1 MRILIA
7 DDHDLV
13 REMLATFLEKDGGM
27 RVAQAGSHDQAMS
40 TLRRDGPF
48 ELVLLDY
55 MMPGMQGLEGLRRA
69 LEAAGGNPVALIS
82 GSADRRVAEAALA
95 AGAAGFLPKTM
106 AARSLVNAVKFMV
119 MGETY
124 APIDFMNAADD
135 KSAADGL
142 LTPRERQVLEG
153 LTQGKSNK
161 EIAIDREIQEVTVK
175 LHVKTLCR
183 KLGARNRTHAA
194 MMARDQSLI

>member
-13 REMLATFLEKDGGM
+13 RDMMAAYLERDSGM
-27 RVAQAGSHDQAMS
+27 KVVQCSSYDDAMEEIARS
-40 TLRRDGPF
+40 GPF

-55 MMPGMQGLEGLRRA
+55 RMPGMRGLEGLRAA
-69 LEAAGGNPVALIS
+69 LEASNGNPVALIS
-82 GSADRRVAEAALA
+82 GSADKSVAEEALA

-106 AARSLVNAVKFMV
+106 SARSMTNAVKFMTL
-119 MGETY
+119 GETFV
-124 APIDFMNAADD
+124 PVDFMTAKEAENPALAH
-135 KSAADGL
+135 

-153 LTQGKSNK
+153 ISKGKSNK
-161 EIAIDREIQEVTVK
+161 EIALDHDIQEVTVK

-183 KLGARNRTHAA
+183 KMGAKNRTQAA
-194 MMARDQSLI
+194 MMARDQEMV

>member
-13 REMLATFLEKDGGM
+13 REMMAAFLERDGNM
-27 RVAQAGSHDQAMS
+27 QVTQSSSHDGAMRE
-40 TLRRDGPF
+40 LRRAGPF

-55 MMPGMQGLEGLRRA
+55 LMPGMRGLEGLRRA
-69 LEAAGGNPVALIS
+69 LAQSGGNPVALIS
-82 GSADRRVAEAALA
+82 GTAGRGIAEEALA

-106 AARSLVNAVKFMV
+106 PARSLVNAVKFMA

-124 APIDFMNAADD
+124 VPHGFMSGRDAPP
-135 KSAADGL
+135 SALSG

-153 LTQGKSNK
+153 LTRGKSNK
-161 EIAIDREIQEVTVK
+161 EIAMDHGIREVTVK

-183 KLGARNRTHAA
+183 KLGARNRTQAA
-194 MMARDQSLI
+194 MMSRDQGPN

>member
-13 REMLATFLEKDGGM
+13 REMLAAYLERDGGM
-27 RVAQAGSHDQAMS
+27 QVTQAASHETAMREIKRS
-40 TLRRDGPF
+40 GPF

-55 MMPGMQGLEGLRRA
+55 LMPGMRGLEGLSVA
-69 LEAAGGNPVALIS
+69 LSASGGNPVALIS
-82 GSADRRVAEAALA
+82 GTAGRGIAETAIA

-106 AARSLVNAVKFMV
+106 PARSLVNAVRFMA

-124 APIDFMNAADD
+124 VPHDFMITREEENATL
-135 KSAADGL
+135 SH

-183 KLGARNRTHAA
+183 KLGARNRTQAA
-194 MMARDQSLI
+194 MMARDQSLL

>member
-1 MRILIA
+1 MHILIA

-13 REMLATFLEKDGGM
+13 REMLAAFLERDGGM
-27 RVAQAGSHDQAMS
+27 RVVQAASHGEAMAEM
-40 TLRRDGPF
+40 RRKGPF
-48 ELVLLDY
+48 ELVMLDY
-55 MMPGMQGLEGLRRA
+55 MMPGMQGLEGLRSA
-69 LEAAGGNPVALIS
+69 LAANGGNPVALIS

-124 APIDFMNAADD
+124 APVDFMNGAEEAPAA
-135 KSAADGL
+135 GF

-161 EIAIDREIQEVTVK
+161 EIALDRDIQEVTVK

-183 KLGARNRTHAA
+183 KLGARNRTQAA

>member
-13 REMLATFLEKDGGM
+13 REMMAAYLERDCGMKATQSASFDEAM
-27 RVAQAGSHDQAMS
+27 AQITGN
-40 TLRRDGPF
+40 GPF

-55 MMPGMQGLEGLRRA
+55 RMPGMKGLEGLRAA
-69 LEAAGGNPVALIS
+69 LEASGGNPVAS
-82 GSADRRVAEAALA
+82 PAAPTRTSPKRRWPPEPRGSFPR
-95 AGAAGFLPKTM
+95 PM
-106 AARSLVNAVKFMV
+106 SARSMTNAVKFMV

-124 APIDFMNAADD
+124 VPVDFMTAKEADNPAV
-135 KSAADGL
+135 SH

-153 LTQGKSNK
+153 ISKGKSNK
-161 EIAIDREIQEVTVK
+161 EIALDHDIQEVTVK

-183 KLGARNRTHAA
+183 KMGAKNRTQAA
-194 MMARDQSLI
+194 MMARDQEMV

>member
-13 REMLATFLEKDGGM
+13 REMMAAYLERDGGM
-27 RVAQAGSHDQAMS
+27 QVMQANSLEAA
-40 TLRRDGPF
+40 LREIRRSGPF

-55 MMPGMQGLEGLRRA
+55 LMPGMRGLEGLGAA
-69 LEAAGGNPVALIS
+69 LSESGGNPVALVS
-82 GSADRRVAEAALA
+82 GTAGRGIAETALA

-106 AARSLVNAVKFMV
+106 PARSLVNAVRFMA

-124 APIDFMNAADD
+124 VPHDFMVGRDEENP
-135 KSAADGL
+135 SL
-142 LTPRERQVLEG
+142 SHLTPRERQVLEG

-183 KLGARNRTHAA
+183 KLGARNRTQAA
-194 MMARDQSLI
+194 MMARDQSLL

>member
-13 REMLATFLEKDGGM
+13 REMLAAFLENDGGM
-27 RVAQAGSHDQAMS
+27 RVAQAGSHDEAMS
-40 TLRRDGPF
+40 RMRRDGPF

-124 APIDFMNAADD
+124 APIDFMNAPDE

-161 EIAIDREIQEVTVK
+161 EIAIDRDIQEVTVK

>member
-13 REMLATFLEKDGGM
+13 REMMAAYLERDCGMKATQSASFDEAM
-27 RVAQAGSHDQAMS
+27 AQITGN
-40 TLRRDGPF
+40 GPF

-55 MMPGMQGLEGLRRA
+55 RMPGMKGLEGLRAA
-69 LEAAGGNPVALIS
+69 LAASGGNAVALIS
-82 GSADRRVAEAALA
+82 GSADKNVAEEGLA

-106 AARSLVNAVKFMV
+106 SARSMTNAVKFMV

-124 APIDFMNAADD
+124 VPVDFMTAKEADNPAV
-135 KSAADGL
+135 SH

-153 LTQGKSNK
+153 ISKGKSNK
-161 EIAIDREIQEVTVK
+161 EIALDHDIQEVTVK

-183 KLGARNRTHAA
+183 KMGAKNRTQAA
-194 MMARDQSLI
+194 MMARDQEMV

>member
-13 REMLATFLEKDGGM
+13 REMMAAFLERDGSM
-27 RVAQAGSHDQAMS
+27 QVTQSASHDGAMRELHR
-40 TLRRDGPF
+40 TGPF

-55 MMPGMQGLEGLRRA
+55 LMPGMRGLQGLRQA
-69 LEAAGGNPVALIS
+69 LARSGGNPVALIS
-82 GSADRRVAEAALA
+82 GTAGRGIAEEALS

-106 AARSLVNAVKFMV
+106 PVRSLVNAVKFMV

-124 APIDFMNAADD
+124 VPHGFMSGRDTPP
-135 KSAADGL
+135 STLSG

-153 LTQGKSNK
+153 LTYGKSNK
-161 EIAIDREIQEVTVK
+161 EIALDRGISEVTVK

-183 KLGARNRTHAA
+183 KLGARNRTQAA
-194 MMARDQSLI
+194 MMSRDQSPL